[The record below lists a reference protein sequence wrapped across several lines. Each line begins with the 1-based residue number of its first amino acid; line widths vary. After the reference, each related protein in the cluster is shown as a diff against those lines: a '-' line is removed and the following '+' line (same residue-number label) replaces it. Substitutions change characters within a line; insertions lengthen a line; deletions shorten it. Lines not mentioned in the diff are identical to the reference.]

1 MAPGIPKPRHQRLVL
16 QCYPDGQAAD
26 KKPNPS
32 ELSYLLFYV
41 NHRRVKLEKVGPFL
55 ENKCY
60 KDVSRGRQGNVMVA
74 LDIFA
79 KLIEECHEDLNLFAQ
94 NVVNALLDV
103 VNSGDLLL
111 CQHSNKVFALFCQ
124 YHDGGL
130 FLGDPEFVRSF
141 KQLLEYYVNMAKMPS
156 GPNSVQWKIVG
167 LEAAK
172 SIAGSAAIATQTG
185 STSISPIVH
194 LLLSSLQ
201 ESQSDLEQLDH
212 SLDIGGGG
220 YSDNLGGSKRNSMH
234 QDAIEHFIHEE
245 SPEKQVRYL
254 SFHALRTFFDTTSVV
269 QIQSAT
275 RAIVTYII
283 NSNVPEHWA
292 TSLVVIVAKW
302 APVQYRFV
310 ILVSLVEMLVA
321 MSPNNVKSE
330 LVVSALIH
338 ALLSST
344 VNMVG
349 LSVMD
354 ILGSLL
360 NKQAAIIKHAQSNHE
375 ASGAFEELI
384 DKLSACMISLGT
396 HIYYADQISDMVGEV
411 LWRCTDP
418 ATAGNTGHAVSV
430 DDGTGLQIKRPTRRV
445 FTNLSANNVE
455 AHQSSDESVGAATG
469 GTANGSAGGVGSFS
483 HDSSPDVL
491 IRRLAIVEG
500 FFRLQNEEQ
509 DVTAHNSVP
518 LSAWDG
524 TQYLLNHDSAIVK
537 EAYVFCFVAF
547 LEYEFGNPD
556 RFQISFGR
564 RGYNQNVAYGF
575 VSQLSMQINKLIS
588 NTRATNGDF
597 LLGNSLLQ
605 NIVIRLQQDG
615 VVATFP
621 HLLKAHELGRALVT
635 GQSSESNTLAQGIII
650 EDIFT
655 LYLKQVGEVS
665 DAADLTA
672 QAGDEVAL
680 RKKLGLWP
688 NYLDWPVSSS
698 SRIQDAD
705 AQIDTSMVA
714 KMKTLSRAEVEALF
728 ADSVTTMP
736 RETRAELF
744 SDYDDVITV
753 HSRLQVP
760 DENLVVGKARS
771 LKQLN
776 AGSILERQ
784 TMRDGWLGDDV
795 KNNKFA
801 EERKG
806 FTPTVA
812 DLKGAMGG
820 HAYVSK
826 EPIAQKFDPQTFLN
840 TWTVTDNLGGLA
852 I

>member
-55 ENKCY
+55 EGKCY

-94 NVVNALLDV
+94 NVVNVLLDV
-103 VNSGDLLL
+103 VNSGDLML
-111 CQHSNKVFALFCQ
+111 CQHSNKVFALFCE

-141 KQLLEYYVNMAKMPS
+141 KQLLETYVNMARTAA
-156 GPNSVQWKIVG
+156 GPNHVQWKIVG

-194 LLLSSLQ
+194 LLLSSLH
-201 ESQSDLEQLDH
+201 ESQSDLEALDQ
-212 SLDIGGGG
+212 SLDVAV
-220 YSDNLGGSKRNSMH
+220 DAGSKRNSMH
-234 QDAIEHFIHEE
+234 QDAINNFIHDET
-245 SPEKQVRYL
+245 PEKQVRYL

-283 NSNVPEHWA
+283 NSNVPEDWA
-292 TSLVVIVAKW
+292 TALVVIVAKW
-302 APVQYRFV
+302 APVQFRFV

-360 NKQAAIIKHAQSNHE
+360 NKQAAIIKHAQSNVD
-375 ASGAFEELI
+375 SGSPFEELI

-418 ATAGNTGHAVSV
+418 ATAGTTGNAISAE
-430 DDGTGLQIKRPTRRV
+430 DGTGLQIKRPTRRV
-445 FTNLSANNVE
+445 FTALSANIE
-455 AHQSSDESVGAATG
+455 QSSDESVGAATG
-469 GTANGSAGGVGSFS
+469 GQTQSSFS
-483 HDSSPDVL
+483 HENSSDVL

-500 FFRLQNEEQ
+500 FFRLQHEEQ
-509 DVTAHNSVP
+509 DVTAHNSVS

-524 TQYLLNHDSAIVK
+524 TQYLLNHESAIVK

-556 RFQISFGR
+556 RFQIGFGR

-575 VSQLSMQINKLIS
+575 VSQLSLQLNKLIS
-588 NTRATNGDF
+588 NPRATNGDF

-605 NIVIRLQQDG
+605 NVVIRLQQDG

-635 GQSSESNTLAQGIII
+635 GQSSGSNTLAQGIII
-650 EDIFT
+650 EDIFS

-665 DAADLTA
+665 EAEEMVQQAAN
-672 QAGDEVAL
+672 EIVL

-698 SRIQDAD
+698 SRIQDED
-705 AQIDTSMVA
+705 AQIDTSMVG
-714 KMKTLSRAEVEALF
+714 KMKTLSRNDVETLF
-728 ADSVTTMP
+728 ADYITSMP
-736 RETRAELF
+736 QETRAEIF

-753 HSRLQVP
+753 HSRAQAP

-776 AGSILERQ
+776 AGSIMERQ

-795 KNNKFA
+795 KSNKYA

-820 HAYVSK
+820 NAYVSK

-840 TWTVTDNLGGLA
+840 TWTVTDNMGGLA